1 MRIESM
7 KLTRLCLSVVA
18 CSMLGSTAAMA
29 AAPAPA
35 AGKLSFL
42 ACHRAF
48 SDAKKAGTLNGQK
61 YADFKQGHCNGTSA
75 SAASQPVAPAAAE
88 ASRPSTVSAPA
99 APSAPAAAVAPVA
112 SGNVVFPARV
122 SPEFASLTPGKAR
135 MQTCLAQYNANKSTG
150 RNGSLKWIQKGGG
163 YYSECNARLKGA
175 AQ

>member
-1 MRIESM
+1 M
-7 KLTRLCLSVVA
+7 KLIRLCLPLVA
-18 CSMLGSTAAMA
+18 CSMLGGTAALA
-29 AAPAPA
+29 AAPASAPA
-35 AGKLSFL
+35 PTTGKLSFM

-48 SDAKKAGTLNGQK
+48 SDAKRAGTLNGQK
-61 YADFKQGHCNGTSA
+61 YGDFKQSHCNGTA
-75 SAASQPVAPAAAE
+75 APAQ
-88 ASRPSTVSAPA
+88 APA
-99 APSAPAAAVAPVA
+99 SAPAAASTPSASTAAPAAAAAPVA

-163 YYSECNARLKGA
+163 YYSECNNRLKT

>member
-1 MRIESM
+1 M

-35 AGKLSFL
+35 AGGKLSSL

-75 SAASQPVAPAAAE
+75 SAASQLTAPVAAE
-88 ASRPSTVSAPA
+88 ASRPSPVSAPA
-99 APSAPAAAVAPVA
+99 APSAPAAAAAPVA

-135 MQTCLAQYNANKSTG
+135 MQTCLAQYNDNKSTG